1 MEGKG
6 DLSSEETPE
15 MIKPTRKAFI
25 KTQGFGR
32 TTVAKRESVG
42 DVEAGSQGQQPP
54 RQHSLALGR
63 SGTWPQCI
71 EPVEESLTIV
81 QRRRRKNAHV
91 SFEDSSEPTSC
102 PVLDVETALEG
113 SVGSASEMKSG
124 PHSGSLSVQ
133 ERASFS
139 GKATG
144 SKEKEDT
151 SDNDSD
157 GLTLKE
163 LQNRLWRKREQEPP
177 DRPLKGIQNHLRK
190 KRREENPT
198 DTVHDEAGTTVKNA
212 LPSKQEPETVQR
224 VVSQAVTHDQESQRE
239 RTAAQQVKDEESRD
253 SGKPKPECE
262 LHDLSTLDRM
272 CLQPCNNR
280 FMSCCDR
287 CEERFRGDCGGASQ
301 ARGRLLERNREDYIC
316 PNCTVLQVQ
325 DETKAE
331 TTDHRETK
339 FRPGDADDT
348 EFTSTGTVE
357 QKSSEDQKVKRRVEK
372 AANPSGKKK
381 LKLCQPVVEAP
392 GTSRCTRPGHS
403 NVVQPNL
410 AYCSKDRILKH
421 AAATMKCLSS
431 SKEQK
436 PKPKEKIKIK
446 PEKFRLA
453 QHSVQGGIKSSSLH
467 ERPAPE
473 KKEGTVKKAV
483 VAFSRSKSLG
493 KETTCES
500 SMPSWASNQNYSAV
514 KLEKTSTVSSSLLC
528 KPRKADGR
536 AEEKA
541 AVASASKRKAC
552 PGCLV
557 GKRPSPRHLA
567 PKKSPPF
574 ANVAAAQPSIK
585 KAPSSFKGTISQKLW
600 LSGTPSGGA
609 STVRQT
615 AASRQFPGSAALV
628 GAIGKPV
635 TTSLPVASPVPGH
648 LGTWSPAQSQPSS
661 QIRQNIRCSLKE
673 ILWKRVSDSD
683 DLIMTEKEVG
693 NIALHLEK
701 EMFNLFQVTD
711 IRYMRKYRSLLF
723 NLKDP
728 KNQGLFRCV
737 LRGEISLAKL
747 VRMKPKE
754 LGSKEISLWREK
766 LIKSVIESRTK
777 FCHESKKTDI
787 KQETIPNIKDS
798 TPVSD
803 LGEQQESVQAVPE
816 KSPQPLLDVRSSL
829 LKETTSQHE
838 AHLFNLNCKICTGHI
853 SSSEDEP
860 PLKKQKLLASAKK
873 EDLKSKCVSSPS
885 DPVPN
890 SADEG
895 IPGTLPR
902 NASEPDL
909 ESASHSNL
917 ERKYFPGP
925 PGGVIPELSP
935 VEGHRNAVVTTVT
948 MSSWDSRTAPSGSC
962 TVTASIAAQPDSAHV
977 VETKQD
983 TPMPALTS
991 LMVPRFILAN
1001 PSSSPDPGH
1010 LSVPS
1015 QNISV
1020 SESHSSPEG
1029 DTTRFLSQFNTVWK
1043 GFINMKSVAKFVT
1056 KAYPVS
1062 GCFDYLSEDLPNT
1075 IHIGGRIAP
1084 KMVWD
1089 YVGEL
1094 KSSVSKELCLIR
1106 FHPLT
1111 EEEEVAYV
1119 SLYSYLSSRG
1129 RFGVVPNKTRHIK
1142 NLYLIPLGAKDPIPS
1157 ALLPFEGPGKHQLS
1171 GW

>member
-1 MEGKG
+1 MEDKG
-6 DLSSEETPE
+6 GPSSAEAPET
-15 MIKPTRKAFI
+15 IKPTKKGFS
-25 KTQGFGR
+25 KTRGFGR
-32 TTVAKRESVG
+32 TTVAKREGTG
-42 DVEAGSQGQQPP
+42 DMEAGSLGQQPP

-63 SGTWPQCI
+63 TGRQPQRTKW
-71 EPVEESLTIV
+71 VEEFLTAAQHQGRQNVPVSL
-81 QRRRRKNAHV
+81 A
-91 SFEDSSEPTSC
+91 DSSEPTSC
-102 PVLDVETALEG
+102 PVPDVETALEG
-113 SVGSASEMKSG
+113 SVGSTSEMKSG
-124 PHSGSLSVQ
+124 PHSDSLSVQ
-133 ERASFS
+133 ERPASS

-144 SKEKEDT
+144 GEDKEDT
-151 SDNDSD
+151 SNNDSD

-198 DTVHDEAGTTVKNA
+198 ETVHVEAGTTVENA
-212 LPSKQEPETVQR
+212 LPNKQEPETVQR
-224 VVSQAVTHDQESQRE
+224 VVSQAVTHDQESQLE
-239 RTAAQQVKDEESRD
+239 RTAAQQVKGEESRD

-262 LHDLSTLDRM
+262 LHDPNTLDHM
-272 CLQPCNNR
+272 CLQPRNNR

-325 DETKAE
+325 DETNAE

-357 QKSSEDQKVKRRVEK
+357 QKSSEDRKIKRRVEK
-372 AANPSGKKK
+372 AANPSRKKK

-392 GTSRCTRPGHS
+392 GTSRCPRPGCS
-403 NVVQPNL
+403 SVAQPNL
-410 AYCSKDRILKH
+410 AYCSKDSILIH

-431 SKEQK
+431 GKEQK
-436 PKPKEKIKIK
+436 PKSKEKIKKK
-446 PEKFRLA
+446 PEKLHLP
-453 QHSVQGGIKSSSLH
+453 QYGVQGGIKSSSLH
-467 ERPAPE
+467 KRPAPE
-473 KKEGTVKKAV
+473 KSERTVKKVV
-483 VAFSRSKSLG
+483 VAFSKSKSLR

-514 KLEKTSTVSSSLLC
+514 KLEKTSTGSSSLLC

-541 AVASASKRKAC
+541 AVASASKREVR

-567 PKKSPPF
+567 PKMSPPF
-574 ANVAAAQPSIK
+574 ANVAAAKLAIK
-585 KAPSSFKGTISQKLW
+585 KAPSGFKGTIPKKPW
-600 LSGTPSGGA
+600 LSATPSGGTSA
-609 STVRQT
+609 VRHR
-615 AASRQFPGSAALV
+615 AASRQFPGSAALA

-635 TTSLPVASPVPGH
+635 ATSLPVASPVPGH

-693 NIALHLEK
+693 NITLHLEK

-728 KNQGLFRCV
+728 KNQGLFRRV
-737 LRGEISLAKL
+737 LCGEISLAKL
-747 VRMKPKE
+747 VRMKPEE

-766 LIKSVIESRTK
+766 LMKSAIESRIK
-777 FCHESKKTDI
+777 LCNENKKTDI
-787 KQETIPNIKDS
+787 KQETIPDIKDS
-798 TPVSD
+798 TLLSD
-803 LGEQQESVQAVPE
+803 LDEQQESVQAVPE

-829 LKETTSQHE
+829 LKDTSQHE
-838 AHLFNLNCKICTGHI
+838 AHLFNLNCKICTGQI

-909 ESASHSNL
+909 ESASHPDL

-925 PGGVIPELSP
+925 PGDFIPELSP
-935 VEGHRNAVVTTVT
+935 LEGCGNAVVTTVV

-962 TVTASIAAQPDSAHV
+962 TVTASIPAQSDSAHV

-991 LMVPRFILAN
+991 VTVPRFILAK

-1020 SESHSSPEG
+1020 SESCSSPEG
-1029 DTTRFLSQFNTVWK
+1029 DTPRFLSQLSTIWK